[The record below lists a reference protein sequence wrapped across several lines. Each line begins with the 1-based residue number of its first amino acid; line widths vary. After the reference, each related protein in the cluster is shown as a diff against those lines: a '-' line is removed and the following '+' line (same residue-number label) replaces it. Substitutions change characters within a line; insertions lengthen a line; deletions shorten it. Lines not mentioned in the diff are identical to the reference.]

1 MIPVTMILPC
11 SHDPNATNQ
20 IEPAIELLQHLDAKH
35 PDILV
40 AHGLIPG
47 DYHPKLVFR
56 SAVESIRGTYIA
68 SSLTQRQGL
77 VGRVLERM
85 KQRGSIA
92 EYQPQGP
99 RERFDFQVM
108 TRKRPKEMAAVEVK
122 GGEGNSINI
131 SDRPLWCSEFILWC
145 HLDGAI
151 VNQPSHGAAAIIF
164 NRVSSE
170 MVKRGKH
177 VDAII
182 FKDNSCNTPLRVC
195 PKYQGKQPST
205 ELGVAP
211 DIFLLP
217 QTIPSKE
224 NPNPP
229 PHNLDTLRLPA
240 RILEAHG
247 VASSRFEEH
256 IWQVTIGLT
265 QGETHMVRETKVFH
279 KGHLLE
285 VRRTTR

>member
-1 MIPVTMILPC
+1 MILPC
-11 SHDPNATNQ
+11 SYDPNATNQ
-20 IEPAIELLQHLDAKH
+20 VEPAIELLQHLDAKH
-35 PDILV
+35 PDILE
-40 AHGLIPG
+40 AHGLIPA

-77 VGRVLERM
+77 VAHVLQKM
-85 KQRGSIA
+85 KRSALIA

-99 RERFDFQVM
+99 RGRFDFQVM

-177 VDAII
+177 VDAVI
-182 FKDNSCNTPLRVC
+182 FKDNRCNTSLREC
-195 PKYQGKQPST
+195 PKYQGKLPPT

-217 QTIPSKE
+217 QTIPSEE

-229 PHNLDTLRLPA
+229 PHDLSTVRLPA
-240 RILEAHG
+240 RILQVHG
-247 VASSRFEEH
+247 VAPSHFEDH
-256 IWQVTIGLT
+256 IWQVTISLT
-265 QGETHMVRETKVFH
+265 RDSDERIIRETKVFH
-279 KGHLLE
+279 KGDLLE
-285 VRRTTR
+285 VRRTAR